1 VPSRQNRIVPFP
13 PSEKFPPFFRL
24 KVISNKEE
32 DVDWA
37 ADRLLWSQR
46 RVDVIREPD
55 VILPYVYTVGTG

>member
-13 PSEKFPPFFRL
+13 PSEKFPPFFGL

-37 ADRLLWSQR
+37 ADRLL
-46 RVDVIREPD
+46 
-55 VILPYVYTVGTG
+55 